1 MTLQVVF
8 DVAVERF
15 KDDRLVSEEMR
26 LQDGN
31 VDV

>member
-1 MTLQVVF
+1 MTLHVVF

-15 KDDRLVSEEMR
+15 KDDTLVSEEMR
-26 LQDGN
+26 LQHGN